1 MEWFS
6 RRDTDAEARL
16 ASLSDGDRATILL
29 LEEIAEDVEAI
40 RIAIAGGKPRRPQHG
55 LFRRLVSGGLARFR
69 RR

>member
-6 RRDTDAEARL
+6 RADTDAEARL

-29 LEEIAEDVEAI
+29 LEEIAEDLEAV
-40 RIAIAGGKPRRPQHG
+40 RIHLAGGKPRRPKQG
-55 LFRRLVSGGLARFR
+55 LFRRLVTGGLNRFR